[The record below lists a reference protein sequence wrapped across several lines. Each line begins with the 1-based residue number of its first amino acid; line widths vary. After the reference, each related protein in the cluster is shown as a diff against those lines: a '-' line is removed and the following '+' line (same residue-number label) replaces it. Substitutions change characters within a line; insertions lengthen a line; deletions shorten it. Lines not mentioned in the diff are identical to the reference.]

1 MRMSE
6 QEVVDHLARL
16 GLPLDPTLTVRHP
29 GSTMDVDTTEDILT
43 ARLRTF
49 ALQAGYL
56 FYHTHTSKRS
66 EAGWP
71 DCALVHPD
79 GGPLYLWELKSA
91 EGVVSPPQRR
101 WLDALAQV
109 THVETGLY
117 RPADWATL
125 QTLLTRKRA

>member
-6 QEVVDHLARL
+6 QDVVDHLARL

-29 GSTMDVDTTEDILT
+29 GSAMAAEASEDVLT

-56 FYHTHTSKRS
+56 YYHTHNSRKS

-71 DCALVHPD
+71 DVALIHPG

-91 EGVVSPPQRR
+91 AGVVSPDQRR

-109 THVETGLY
+109 THVETGVY
-117 RPADWATL
+117 RPADWTTI
-125 QTLLTRKRA
+125 QTLLTRKRP